1 MRDHSDN
8 QSVEQHHEPNDESQ
22 KNRHSEPNED
32 DNDGVLQE
40 TARFQVGRDFDE
52 EHEGLHESSSDEG
65 ESIRE
70 FAAAINPSNH
80 TSGLRSHRDL
90 IREVVGEE
98 STPSGTNLIEVVQR
112 LVGNMEGSPFSR
124 QLTEFENLISNLS
137 QRDDPFIVLETLNE
151 LSERLLMMNGIT
163 AERLIPS
170 NRFARAL
177 VDILR
182 EPLFEDHLE
191 LQLVTCRCLFNFLE
205 VNQDFIHDALLNGA
219 VEVLIVQLLDIMYID
234 LTEQALQALEMISR
248 ERIAH
253 NLIVSNDGLLACVQ
267 NLDFLTVHAQR
278 KCLFIIANSCLNV
291 NERNFQKVK
300 DIIHQLFDVVKGNL
314 DDIVRE
320 HACLALS
327 RIALS
332 FKYKRRS
339 HEELFANEQMLDLIL
354 NVISGSCGE
363 ASKETLMSFKVLL
376 SLLESLQ
383 LMASTSPTI
392 SEMLLGLNA
401 GRHLF
406 YALEFYNK
414 KHVNRAVLDLTSDS
428 IMEVSYTSV
437 MAAPKEILLN
447 ILRFIG
453 ALTPTSY
460 DLCESPFVFIP
471 INRDEWGAISR
482 ETPIHHQG
490 AIDETEVFLYWVWP
504 VVLKVFLASM
514 ESEIRKMALIN
525 MFKVLTYI
533 DSENLVLV
541 THMSELTSIIASLIS
556 TAKSDLESAIG
567 LESLNNSTISNII
580 PSVAIINCVF
590 QKKFLNCLLS
600 LKKEGVIENTEYIA
614 ERLDIF
620 ILEINDNYVE
630 NDRVSSVAR
639 LSTFANPELDFSRVS
654 DQYPKTAL
662 LLRAKKGL
670 DQFRLISNDLSL
682 NLSGDESTAGS
693 NLSRSVH
700 LVLNTESPDPLHC
713 ETLWIQLQDLLLH
726 DTTKFTSYEL
736 VKLGVKE
743 VFLSKFMNPANL
755 DVLQTPL
762 GRFFYSVILQN
773 SKAIERLIHLF
784 LEALLRAES
793 FEIVSVSDKSPN
805 GCPRHAS
812 NLARQI
818 RLRLV
823 PHTRASKPPVEAMTI
838 CVQAV
843 ATFRSIESFL
853 IQRIEQGC
861 QSISSVSINERSPH
875 ENECVFYSNGDIVP
889 SDTTVFG
896 AIFTSANTRN
906 DIWSQIHQISYEI
919 RPLGSGQIVN
929 PPRPHE
935 RWSERS
941 TDTVSL
947 PILNALQTI
956 YKMNTRARQE
966 GLFHLPDEA
975 FCCWKLAV
983 KLRKQLEEVLVVA
996 SGAQPSW
1003 SLALTRTFP
1012 FLFPLELRIL
1022 FLRSTSFGYSR
1033 LIHYWQDAADHELY
1047 SSNSGIESVISN
1059 RNQQLGRISR
1069 QKVRISR
1076 FNLMSS
1082 ALNVLK
1088 KFGSSPEI
1096 LEIEYFDEV
1105 GSGLGPTLEFYASV
1119 SHEFQ
1124 RSDLNMWR
1132 ASGTRTSVESGHF
1145 IASENGLFPKPFVS
1159 TQYNSQFKKKIEYLF
1174 YFLGVFMGRALF
1186 DCRIVDIDL
1195 NPQFYR
1201 MLIAKS
1207 TSEDWTYAP
1216 TLTDLFDVDPSLYRS
1231 LKLLLD
1237 LSTIKYEETDPIE
1250 EMELYFVLQDDPS
1263 YELIPDGANLKVTGR
1278 NVHEY
1283 VNAMINAVLK
1293 DGIMCQI
1300 QKFAEGFST
1309 VFPIQSLMVFYPEEL
1324 RKIFGAIEEDWSERN
1339 ISDAIEANHGY
1350 TTSSKSVIR
1359 LVQVISNF
1367 DDLHRR
1373 QFLRFLTGALKLP
1386 IGGFKCL
1393 HPRFTVVRKDPES
1406 GLTSDDYLPSV
1417 MTCALYLKLPDYS
1430 LRDIMRSQLLRAMS
1444 EGANSFHLS

>member
-1 MRDHSDN
+1 MRNCSDKE
-8 QSVEQHHEPNDESQ
+8 SAEQHHESNDESQ
-22 KNRHSEPNED
+22 KTEHSEPSEENNE
-32 DNDGVLQE
+32 GVLQGSAE
-40 TARFQVGRDFDE
+40 AQVGQDLDE
-52 EHEGLHESSSDEG
+52 ENEEFYQSSSDG
-65 ESIRE
+65 DDSVRE
-70 FAAAINPSNH
+70 FAATISPTNH
-80 TSGLRSHRDL
+80 TSGPRSHRDL
-90 IREVVGEE
+90 IREVVGQE
-98 STPSGTNLIEVVQR
+98 STHSGTNLIEVVQR
-112 LVGNMEGSPFSR
+112 LVGGIEGSPFSR

-177 VDILR
+177 VDILK

-191 LQLVTCRCLFNFLE
+191 LHLVTCRCLFNFLE
-205 VNQDFIHDALLNGA
+205 VNQDFIHDALNNGA
-219 VEVLIVQLLDIMYID
+219 VEVLIVQLLDIKYID

-248 ERIAH
+248 ERISH

-267 NLDFLTVHAQR
+267 NLDFLTIHAQR
-278 KCLFIIANSCLNV
+278 KCLFIISNSCV
-291 NERNFQKVK
+291 NISENNFQKVK

-327 RIALS
+327 RIAMS

-363 ASKETLMSFKVLL
+363 ASKETLISFKVLL
-376 SLLESLQ
+376 SLLQSLQ
-383 LMASTSPTI
+383 LMASSSPRI
-392 SEMLLGLNA
+392 SEILLALNA

-414 KHVNRAVLDLTSDS
+414 KHDKRAMLDSTSDS
-428 IMEVSYTSV
+428 IMEVSYNSV

-447 ILRFIG
+447 ILRFIA

-460 DLCESPFVFIP
+460 DLSESPFVFVP
-471 INRDEWGAISR
+471 INKEEGGALSK
-482 ETPIHHQG
+482 ETHQRT
-490 AIDETEVFLYWVWP
+490 IDETEAFLHWAWP

-525 MFKVLTYI
+525 IFRVLTYI
-533 DSENLVLV
+533 DSEDLVLV
-541 THMSELTSIIASLIS
+541 THMSELTSIIASLVS
-556 TAKSDLESAIG
+556 AAKSDLLSNNG
-567 LESLNNSTISNII
+567 LDPFNSSTLSNII

-590 QKKFLNCLLS
+590 KKEFLNCVLS
-600 LKKEGVIENTEYIA
+600 FKKEGVFQDIEYIA
-614 ERLDIF
+614 DRLKSLNLDSTSNHVD
-620 ILEINDNYVE
+620 NDWAP
-630 NDRVSSVAR
+630 SLAR
-639 LSTFANPELDFSRVS
+639 FSTFLNPELDFTRIS
-654 DQYPKTAL
+654 DQLPKEAL
-662 LLRAKKGL
+662 LLRAIEIS
-670 DQFRLISNDLSL
+670 DEFRRISSDLPL
-682 NLSGDESTAGS
+682 NLSGDDSTSGS
-693 NLSRSVH
+693 DLSRSVN
-700 LVLNTESPDPLHC
+700 LVLSTENPDPLYC
-713 ETLWIQLQDLLLH
+713 ETLWNQLQDLLLY
-726 DTTKFTSYEL
+726 DTTDFTSYEL
-736 VKLGVKE
+736 VTLGVNE
-743 VFLSKFMNPANL
+743 VFLSNFMNPTSV
-755 DVLQTPL
+755 DVLHTPL
-762 GRFFYSVILQN
+762 GRSFYSTILQN
-773 SKAIERLIHLF
+773 SKAIRRLIDLF

-793 FEIVSVSDKSPN
+793 FEVISVTDKSP
-805 GCPRHAS
+805 GGSPRHAS
-812 NLARQI
+812 NLARQV

-823 PHTRASKPPVEAMTI
+823 PHTSASKPRVEAMTI

-853 IQRIEQGC
+853 IQRNEQGC
-861 QSISSVSINERSPH
+861 QFTPSNVSISEQTQQ
-875 ENECVFYSNGDIVP
+875 ENECVFYLNGDVVP

-896 AIFTSANTRN
+896 AIFSSANTKN
-906 DIWSQIHQISYEI
+906 GLWSQIHQIAYEI
-919 RPLGSGQIVN
+919 RPSSGAQTVK
-929 PPRPHE
+929 PHRPHE
-935 RWSERS
+935 RWYDGA

-947 PILNALQTI
+947 PTLNALQTI
-956 YKMNTRARQE
+956 YKMNIRARQE

-975 FCCWKLAV
+975 FCCWKLTV
-983 KLRKQLEEVLVVA
+983 KLRRQLEEVLVVA

-1033 LIHYWQDAADHELY
+1033 LIHHWQDAADHDLY
-1047 SSNSGIESVISN
+1047 SSNSEIESIFPN
-1059 RNQQLGRISR
+1059 RNLQLGRISR

-1096 LEIEYFDEV
+1096 LEVEYFDEV

-1132 ASGTRTSVESGHF
+1132 ASGNRNSIESGHF
-1145 IASENGLFPKPFVS
+1145 VDSENGLFPKPFIS
-1159 TQYNSQFKKKIEYLF
+1159 TQHNSQFKKKIDNLF
-1174 YFLGVFMGRALF
+1174 YYLGVFMARALF

-1195 NPQFYR
+1195 SPQFYR
-1201 MLIAKS
+1201 MLSAKS
-1207 TSEDWTYAP
+1207 TTKDCSYVP
-1216 TLTDLFDVDPSLYRS
+1216 TLTDLLEVDPSLFKS
-1231 LKLLLD
+1231 LKLLLE
-1237 LSTIKYEETDPIE
+1237 LSTLKHGEADSIE

-1263 YELIPDGANLKVTGR
+1263 YELVPNGANLKVTGC

-1283 VNAMINAVLK
+1283 VNAMVNAVLK
-1293 DGIMCQI
+1293 DGVLCQI

-1324 RKIFGAIEEDWSERN
+1324 RKIFGAIEEDWSEGA
-1339 ISDAIEANHGY
+1339 IFDAIEANHGY
-1350 TTSSKSVIR
+1350 TNSSKSVIR
-1359 LVQVISNF
+1359 LVQVISTFNEVQ
-1367 DDLHRR
+1367 RR

-1393 HPRFTVVRKDPES
+1393 HPRFTVVRKDPER
-1406 GLTSDDYLPSV
+1406 GLKSDDYLPSV

-1430 LRDIMRSQLLRAMS
+1430 LRDIMKSQLLRAMS